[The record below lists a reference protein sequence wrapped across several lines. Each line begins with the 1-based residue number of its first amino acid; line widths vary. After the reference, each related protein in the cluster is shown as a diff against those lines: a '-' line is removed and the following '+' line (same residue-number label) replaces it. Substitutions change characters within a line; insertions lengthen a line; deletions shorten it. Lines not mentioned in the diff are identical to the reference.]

1 MSTTDQAGTAPD
13 RCPICD
19 AFVPTPGKAMAC
31 LLRHV
36 RELQGRVRALEAEV
50 TAERGRIRRAKA
62 ILAP

>member
-1 MSTTDQAGTAPD
+1 MSD

-36 RELQGRVRALEAEV
+36 RVLQGRVRALEDDLR
-50 TAERGRIRRAKA
+50 TERDRIRRAKA

>member
-1 MSTTDQAGTAPD
+1 MSD

-36 RELQGRVRALEAEV
+36 RELQGRVRALEDELR
-50 TAERGRIRRAKA
+50 TERDRIRRAKA